1 MTPDSPATSASPP
14 VHSIDHRQL
23 PGSSKLFC
31 DYCHAFDRLEPFFAG
46 SPLDPAVWQHAI
58 DTRQSYPGPHAEISA
73 VTVAQLTARGAPD
86 EAVSSARSL
95 ARPDTVAVV
104 TGQQAGLFGGPVYT
118 LLKALTA
125 VKLARRLS
133 DDHGVTVVPVFWVHG
148 EDHDIGEI
156 STCSVLTADFTHLTL
171 RVPYDPESGRPAS
184 ETTLSE
190 SVSDVIAELRR
201 TLPETEFTND
211 LVEQLSN
218 AYRPGI
224 GMVDAFATWMD
235 SVLGRFGL
243 VVFDA
248 SDQAAKSLV
257 RSVLARELGSPRETA
272 VLAAAAGDTLSSLG
286 YHTQVS
292 PSTETSALFYL
303 AGRREPIRL
312 TPESQLGHESFQI
325 GTETVSADQLK
336 ARASD
341 RPELF
346 SPNVLLRPVVQ
357 DAMFPTVSYVAGP
370 SELAYLAQLRD
381 VYGRFDIPMP
391 VVYPRASAT
400 ILDTATIR
408 FLGRYDVEF
417 ARLQPQDDAI
427 LNRLLAALLPEAVE
441 RTLAGAE
448 QVVGEQLAAVAA
460 EVSAVDPTLVG
471 AVKTTQGRVE
481 RDVRNLRNKV
491 VQAAKRRDDT
501 LRRQFHRA
509 RSQAFPSGDPQERAV
524 GGIYFLNQ
532 YGPHVVTRLLADL
545 PLEVGHHWLLTV

>member
-1 MTPDSPATSASPP
+1 MSSPNSGGHCRRRSSPTTSSSSSATPTDQALGWSTHSPRGWT
-14 VHSIDHRQL
+14 
-23 PGSSKLFC
+23 
-31 DYCHAFDRLEPFFAG
+31 AFSAG
-46 SPLDPAVWQHAI
+46 SVSWFSMPRIRPRSPSCGRCWHA
-58 DTRQSYPGPHAEISA
+58 
-73 VTVAQLTARGAPD
+73 
-86 EAVSSARSL
+86 
-95 ARPDTVAVV
+95 
-104 TGQQAGLFGGPVYT
+104 
-118 LLKALTA
+118 
-125 VKLARRLS
+125 
-133 DDHGVTVVPVFWVHG
+133 
-148 EDHDIGEI
+148 
-156 STCSVLTADFTHLTL
+156 
-171 RVPYDPESGRPAS
+171 
-184 ETTLSE
+184 
-190 SVSDVIAELRR
+190 
-201 TLPETEFTND
+201 
-211 LVEQLSN
+211 
-218 AYRPGI
+218 
-224 GMVDAFATWMD
+224 
-235 SVLGRFGL
+235 
-243 VVFDA
+243 
-248 SDQAAKSLV
+248 SLV
-257 RSVLARELGSPRETA
+257 PPRETA

-303 AGRREPIRL
+303 DGRREPIRL